1 MKIVLF
7 TNSYPFGIG
16 EMWKHNEI
24 QILAD
29 EFDQIEIVPLLY
41 GGNKIPKRMHCKNV
55 VFSEPIIHGSS
66 KPLTYIDVIKTFV
79 GPGALTNLIE
89 LFLLI
94 KNIDKDKVIRLLN
107 SAKRVRQIIRH
118 ESIKKVLNSE
128 QKDTILYFYWGVGI
142 ADILPLINI
151 NQFKKIVVRLHRFD
165 VYEYEN
171 KGYIPYR
178 QQLMNKRIT
187 FLPCSDDGTNYL
199 INRYPKRI
207 ATVNTQRL
215 GVLPHKKTSFG
226 SNKSILNI
234 VSCSSLTEVKRID
247 LMIQAAE
254 KLTIP
259 FQWIHIGNGELFES
273 LELAVRTKGL
283 KDKFKFIGSINSELI
298 IEYLIQGSF
307 DLFINTS
314 RSEGVP
320 VSIMEALSVGLPV
333 IATDAGGTK
342 EIVDDS
348 VGQLLKIDFQISEL
362 KEAIEKFNS
371 LENKDRENLKQNAL
385 LRFIERCDIEKLTKE
400 FIEFLKK

>member
-24 QILAD
+24 KILAD
-29 EFDQIEIVPLLY
+29 KFDQIEIVPLQY
-41 GGNKIPKRMHCKNV
+41 GGNKIPKKIHCENV
-55 VFSEPIIHGSS
+55 VFREPIIDESL
-66 KPLTYIDVIKTFV
+66 KPLTYIDVIRTFV
-79 GPGALTNLIE
+79 GYGALTNFVE

-94 KNIDKDKVIRLLN
+94 KNINKDKVIRFLN
-107 SAKRVRQIIRH
+107 SAKRVRQIIQH
-118 ESIKKVLNSE
+118 TSIKSVLSSD

-165 VYEYEN
+165 LYEYEN

-178 QQLMNKRIT
+178 QQLMNKRII
-187 FLPCSDDGTNYL
+187 FLSCSDDGTNYL
-199 INRYPKRI
+199 TNRYSERK
-207 ATVNTQRL
+207 ATVMTQRL
-215 GVLPHKKTSFG
+215 GVLSHKKTSLG
-226 SNKSILNI
+226 SNESILKI
-234 VSCSSLTEVKRID
+234 VSCSSLTEVKRIEM
-247 LMIQAAE
+247 MIQAAE

-259 FQWIHIGNGELFES
+259 FEWIHIGNGELYES
-273 LELAVRTKGL
+273 LELAIRTKGL
-283 KDKFKFIGSINSELI
+283 KDKFKLVGSINSELI
-298 IEYLIQGSF
+298 IAYLIQGSF

-320 VSIMEALSVGLPV
+320 VSIMEALSVGIPV

-342 EIVDDS
+342 EIVDNH

-371 LENKDRENLKQNAL
+371 LEIKGKENLKRNAL
-385 LRFIERCDIEKLTKE
+385 LRFMERCDMEKLTQE
-400 FIEFLKK
+400 FIEVLK

>member
-1 MKIVLF
+1 
-7 TNSYPFGIG
+7 
-16 EMWKHNEI
+16 
-24 QILAD
+24 
-29 EFDQIEIVPLLY
+29 
-41 GGNKIPKRMHCKNV
+41 MHCKNV